1 VVVLAVARSQKN
13 LISAAAFVLV
23 VVVVVVVV
31 VVADYSYHRYQLS
44 ASVLVVTY
52 RRYSF
57 PMNLY
62 KV

>member
-1 VVVLAVARSQKN
+1 MVVLAVARSQKN
-13 LISAAAFVLV
+13 LISAAAFVL
-23 VVVVVVVV
+23 VVVVVVV

>member
-1 VVVLAVARSQKN
+1 MVVLAVARSQKN
-13 LISAAAFVLV
+13 LISAAAFVL